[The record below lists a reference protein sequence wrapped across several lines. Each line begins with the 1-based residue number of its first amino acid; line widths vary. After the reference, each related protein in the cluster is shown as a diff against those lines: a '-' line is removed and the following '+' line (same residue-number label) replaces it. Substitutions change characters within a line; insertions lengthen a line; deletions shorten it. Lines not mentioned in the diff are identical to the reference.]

1 MFGIRYEVRTA
12 LRISVWFGTV
22 VTVQALLR
30 TLLQK
35 LRYLLRRVVTLVEDM
50 RAFESVYLTF

>member
-1 MFGIRYEVRTA
+1 
-12 LRISVWFGTV
+12 
-22 VTVQALLR
+22 LR